1 MVHTVGIAEMMISKG
16 NGDVLITYS
25 LGSCVGVTLYDPMIR
40 VGGIIHCMLPM
51 AKLDKEKAKKKPC
64 MFTDT
69 GITKLLDDMFK
80 LGVKR
85 RHLVAKVA
93 GGGAPLQTPNSFNI
107 GDRNLV
113 ILRKMLW
120 KNDILIAAED
130 VGGTKPRTM
139 KLCIASGVTT
149 IKFGVC
155 EEEL

>member
-1 MVHTVGIAEMMISKG
+1 MVHTVGIAEMMVSKG
-16 NGDVLITYS
+16 NGDILITYS
-25 LGSCVGVTLYDPMIR
+25 LGSCVGLTLYDPVLQ
-40 VGGIIHCMLPM
+40 VGGIIHCMLPLS
-51 AKLDKEKAKKKPC
+51 KLDEEKSKKKPC
-64 MFTDT
+64 MFTDS
-69 GITKLLDDMFK
+69 GITKLLDDVFK

-85 RHLVAKVA
+85 HNLLAKVA
-93 GGGAPLQTPNSFNI
+93 GGGAPLKTPNSFNI

-113 ILRKMLW
+113 VLRKILW

-149 IKFGVC
+149 IKSGGC

>member
-1 MVHTVGIAEMMISKG
+1 MVHTVGIAEMMVSQG
-16 NGDVLITYS
+16 NGDSLITYS
-25 LGSCVGVTLYDPMIR
+25 LGSCVGITLYDPVLQ
-40 VGGIIHCMLPM
+40 VGGLIHCMLPM
-51 AKLDKEKAKKKPC
+51 SKLDREKAEKKPC

-69 GITKLLDDMFK
+69 GIIKLLDGMFR
-80 LGVKR
+80 LGAKR
-85 RHLVAKVA
+85 HNLVVKVA

-113 ILRKMLW
+113 VLRKMLW

-139 KLCIASGVTT
+139 KLCVASGVTT
-149 IKFGVC
+149 IKFGAR